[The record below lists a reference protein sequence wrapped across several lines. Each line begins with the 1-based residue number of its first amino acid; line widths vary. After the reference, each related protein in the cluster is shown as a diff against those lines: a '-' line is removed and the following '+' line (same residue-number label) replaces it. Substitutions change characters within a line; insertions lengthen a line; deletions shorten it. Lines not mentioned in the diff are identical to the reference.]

1 MCVCSG
7 ENRTAMYTKTCL
19 IIDDDLKFAA
29 FVQRVA
35 ESIGLQAQVLTDPTH
50 LEGLLAAGK
59 PDVITLDMDMPHRH
73 GLDVLKG
80 LSAWGLDQRVII
92 ISGTP
97 PGFDSK
103 TMKVGNSSVSAVLT
117 KPVRKQEIEAAISS
131 ILWPLDTCRPP
142 HDAS

>member
-1 MCVCSG
+1 
-7 ENRTAMYTKTCL
+7 MYTKTCL

-35 ESIGLQAQVLTDPTH
+35 ESLGLQAHVLIDPTR
-50 LEGLLAAGK
+50 LEELLATGE

-73 GLDVLKG
+73 GLDVLKA

-92 ISGTP
+92 ISATP
-97 PGFDSK
+97 PEFDRK
-103 TMKVGNSSVSAVLT
+103 TMKAGKSSVSAVLT
-117 KPVRKQEIEAAISS
+117 KPARKQEIETAISS
-131 ILWPLDTCRPP
+131 ILWPVDTYHPP